1 MKRSAARGS
10 GVSPDAK
17 LARGDSNMAASS
29 LNEDTIQDI
38 QEETEKSATTE
49 LNLRDIHNLLKSIQG
64 AISVMQGTIATKE
77 DNKLSGDV
85 VELRNVIAKNNC
97 EVEKLKKDFIEQNK
111 YVAFLELGLEREK
124 KLLTN
129 KEATFKNFK
138 KALTSLNNIPVKT
151 LLKFMAFQRIKVFQP
166 RKSSARLQQQSVLRW
181 HRIIPRSLIAYIERK
196 EQNRSLPS
204 FQIRKT
210 RQNESSTQECNSV
223 YPLPELLGNRSS

>member
-85 VELRNVIAKNNC
+85 VELRNIIAKNNC
-97 EVEKLKKDFIEQNK
+97 EVEKLKKDFIKQNK

-124 KLLTN
+124 KASNQQRSDIQELQ
-129 KEATFKNFK
+129 E
-138 KALTSLNNIPVKT
+138 SLDE
-151 LLKFMAFQRIKVFQP
+151 LEQYS
-166 RKSSARLQQQSVLRW
+166 RK
-181 HRIIPRSLIAYIERK
+181 
-196 EQNRSLPS
+196 
-204 FQIRKT
+204 
-210 RQNESSTQECNSV
+210 NSV
-223 YPLPELLGNRSS
+223 EIHGIPEDKGISTEEVVCKVAAAVGVEMAPDNTEISHRLYRKKGTKPIIAKFPNHKDKAKREFNSRM